1 MGKREAMA
9 TVYVFE
15 DKNRTFGA
23 FWESDAGVP
32 LMFLPH
38 YSRVATEMSK
48 LHWEAVG
55 ARHNSDLYDA
65 NFPELHNLAK
75 WSFGANGI
83 EVDLSSVSELIT
95 PMGCFNPRVWR
106 GIPAS
111 PGFGGYEGVAP
122 SPLIYS
128 SRKQATVAAT
138 SLFSGLVELF
148 RYVEPSSTNDQCFG
162 HRARELLI
170 LACTEVESHWK
181 GVLLQN
187 MKNPPTPSFKPVTKD
202 YIKLAPILRLKDW
215 RVMLKDYFGYRLIAP
230 FEHWDTAKPSQSL
243 EWYSAYNAV
252 KHDREGKFEQAQI
265 QFVIEAMA
273 AVHVMLAAQWGP
285 EIHSNSFTGGFSP
298 FQIISMPTYAA
309 NEQYV
314 CPSAQDK
321 IVLNQAIPFGI

>member
-1 MGKREAMA
+1 MA

-38 YSRVATEMSK
+38 YSRSATEMSK
-48 LHWEAVG
+48 PHWNA
-55 ARHNSDLYDA
+55 ARARPDSDFYDA
-65 NFPELHNLAK
+65 SFPELHNLAK
-75 WSFGANGI
+75 WSFGASGI
-83 EVDLSSVSELIT
+83 ELDLSSVSELIT
-95 PMGCFNPRVWR
+95 PMGFFHPRVWR
-106 GIPAS
+106 GIPRA
-111 PGFGGYEGVAP
+111 PGFGGYEGVVP

-148 RYVEPSSTNDQCFG
+148 RYVEPNRANDQCFG

-181 GVLLQN
+181 SVLLQN
-187 MKNPPTPSFKPVTKD
+187 MKNPPASFKLSTND
-202 YIKLAPILRLKDW
+202 YVRLAPVLRLKEW
-215 RVMLKDYFGYRLIAP
+215 RVTLKDYFGYPFIAP
-230 FEHWDTAKPSQSL
+230 FEYWSEAKPSQSL
-243 EWYSAYNAV
+243 NWYSAYNSV
-252 KHDREGKFEQAQI
+252 KHDREGEFEQAQI
-265 QFVIEAMA
+265 KFVIEAMA

-285 EIHSNSFTGGFSP
+285 EIHTNSFSGGFSP

-314 CPSAQDK
+314 CPSAQDG
-321 IVLNQAIPFGI
+321 IVLNQAIPLGI

>member
-1 MGKREAMA
+1 MA

-32 LMFLPH
+32 FMFLPH
-38 YSRVATEMSK
+38 YSHAATEMSK

-55 ARHNSDLYDA
+55 ARHNSDLYDV

-75 WSFGANGI
+75 WSFGASGV

-106 GIPAS
+106 GIPKS

-181 GVLLQN
+181 SVLLQN
-187 MKNPPTPSFKPVTKD
+187 MANPPASFKPATKD
-202 YIKLAPILRLKDW
+202 YIKLAPVLRLKDW
-215 RVMLKDYFGYRLIAP
+215 RVTLKDYFGYRFIAP
-230 FEHWDTAKPSQSL
+230 FERWDIAKPSQSL

-285 EIHSNSFTGGFSP
+285 EIHTNSFTGSFSP
-298 FQIISMPTYAA
+298 FHIISMPTYAP

-314 CPSAQDK
+314 CPSTQDK

>member
-1 MGKREAMA
+1 MA

-55 ARHNSDLYDA
+55 ARHNSDMYDA

-230 FEHWDTAKPSQSL
+230 FEHWDTARPSQSL

>member
-1 MGKREAMA
+1 MA

-95 PMGCFNPRVWR
+95 PMGYFNPRVWR

-181 GVLLQN
+181 GVLLHN
-187 MKNPPTPSFKPVTKD
+187 MKNPATPSFKPVTKD

-298 FQIISMPTYAA
+298 FQIISMPTYVA

>member
-1 MGKREAMA
+1 MA

-32 LMFLPH
+32 LMFLPL

-48 LHWEAVG
+48 LHWEAVR

-111 PGFGGYEGVAP
+111 LGFGGYEGVAP

-128 SRKQATVAAT
+128 SRKQATVAAN